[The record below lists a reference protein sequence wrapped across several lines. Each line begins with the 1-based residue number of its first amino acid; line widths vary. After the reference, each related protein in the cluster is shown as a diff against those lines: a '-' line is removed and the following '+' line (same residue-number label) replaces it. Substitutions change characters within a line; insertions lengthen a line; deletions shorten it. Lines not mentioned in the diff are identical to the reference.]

1 MAAKKEIPNPGD
13 PRRSALLI
21 IDVQRELFEKSTP
34 VYQADQLITH
44 ILELADRAHQA
55 QAPVIYIQHNSKNY
69 LVKGSESWQL
79 HPKLAPKPEDGKVFK
94 EHGNAFEKTNLAEM
108 LAEQGVGR
116 VVAAGLVTHG
126 CVKSTCLG
134 ALELG
139 YQVVL
144 AGDSHSSYNSDAASM
159 IVKWNQQLAEQGV
172 EVKDSAH
179 ISFDRKQIISNK
191 VRDLASVRYP
201 EYF

>member
-1 MAAKKEIPNPGD
+1 MADKKGIPNPGD
-13 PRRSALLI
+13 PQKCALLI

-34 VYQADQLITH
+34 VYQAEKLMEN
-44 ILELADRAHQA
+44 ILGLVDRAHQA

-79 HPKLAPKPEDGKVFK
+79 HPKLSPKPEDGQVSK
-94 EHGNAFEKTNLAEM
+94 EHGNAFEKTDLGELLA
-108 LAEQGVGR
+108 ARGVGR

-144 AGDSHSSYNSDAASM
+144 AGDAHSSYNADAPAM
-159 IVKWNQQLAEQGV
+159 ITKWNQQLAEQGV
-172 EVKDSAH
+172 QVKDSAQ
-179 ISFDRKQIISNK
+179 ISF
-191 VRDLASVRYP
+191 A
-201 EYF
+201 